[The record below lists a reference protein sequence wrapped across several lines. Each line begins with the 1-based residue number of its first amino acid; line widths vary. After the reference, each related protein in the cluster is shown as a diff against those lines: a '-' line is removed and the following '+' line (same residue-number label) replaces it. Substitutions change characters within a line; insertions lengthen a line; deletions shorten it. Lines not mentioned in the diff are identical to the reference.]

1 MALAGS
7 GGMRTVELALL
18 LAALPLAACRST
30 PTSRDPASH
39 AEVHRDAETVTHIE
53 SETNDRTYALEC
65 TAPQDR
71 ERCGLVHDR
80 LFRPNTFHRF
90 VRKVCR
96 EDPTRP
102 SEECETRRLQMFLAI
117 LSARYVEVTPELL
130 EQHCDAQPRACEDL
144 RAVEQWMMRQHNE
157 AVLTNYRAAEAQAD
171 DEALAEQRAVQ
182 SQRRHDAIISII
194 ATHQER

>member
-1 MALAGS
+1 MKHL
-7 GGMRTVELALL
+7 
-18 LAALPLAACRST
+18 
-30 PTSRDPASH
+30 
-39 AEVHRDAETVTHIE
+39 E

-117 LSARYVEVTPELL
+117 LAARYVEVTPELL
-130 EQHCDAQPRACEDL
+130 ERHCDAQPRACEDL
-144 RAVEQWMMRQHNE
+144 RAVEQWMMQQHNE
-157 AVLTNYRAAEAQAD
+157 AVLTNYRAGEAQAD
-171 DEALAEQRAVQ
+171 DQALAEQRAVR
-182 SQRRHDAIISII
+182 SQRRHDAIIGII
-194 ATHQER
+194 ATHQAP